1 MELYLYNQHTKNVIG
16 RLEGV
21 LSYTDREVVTE
32 DGVCG
37 PLAAGVELS
46 SLQDCSEALRADFR
60 RDNPTAEERLEELE
74 TLMAAV
80 LFGGSPSDG
89 GEAE

>member
-1 MELYLYNQHTKNVIG
+1 MELYLYDQHTKNVIG

-32 DGVCG
+32 EGVCG
-37 PLAAGVELS
+37 PLAADVELS
-46 SLQDCSEALRADFR
+46 SLPDCSETLRADFR
-60 RDNPTAEERLEELE
+60 QDNPTAEERLEELE
-74 TLMAAV
+74 LLMAGI
-80 LFGGSPSDG
+80 LFGGSPAVG